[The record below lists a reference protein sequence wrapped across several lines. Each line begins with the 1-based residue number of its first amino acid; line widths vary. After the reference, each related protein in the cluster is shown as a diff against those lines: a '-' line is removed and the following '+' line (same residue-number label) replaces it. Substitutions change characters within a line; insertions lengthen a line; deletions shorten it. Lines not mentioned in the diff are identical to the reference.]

1 MKVCISD
8 CQNRSHPERGQCAGV
23 DLNRN
28 FSYKWGGRGSS
39 SKTCSEEYRGTRPF
53 SEPETAALR
62 NFLTARRNSV
72 VMYLTFHSYGQMILY
87 PWGYDARVAAK

>member
-1 MKVCISD
+1 MYF
-8 CQNRSHPERGQCAGV
+8 QNRSHPERGRCAGV

-39 SKTCSEEYRGTRPF
+39 GQTCSEEYRGQRAF

-62 NFLTARRNSV
+62 KFLLARRGSV
-72 VMYLTFHSYGQMILY
+72 LMYLTFHSYGQMILY
-87 PWGYDARVAAK
+87 PWGYDARVVAK

>member
-1 MKVCISD
+1 MYF
-8 CQNRSHPERGQCAGV
+8 QNRSHPERGRCAGV

-39 SKTCSEEYRGTRPF
+39 GQTCREEYRGQRAF

-62 NFLTARRNSV
+62 KFLLARRGSV
-72 VMYLTFHSYGQMILY
+72 LMYLTFHSYGQMILY
-87 PWGYDARVAAK
+87 PWGYDAGIVAK

>member
-1 MKVCISD
+1 MYF
-8 CQNRSHPERGQCAGV
+8 QNRSHPERGRCAGV

-39 SKTCSEEYRGTRPF
+39 GQTCSEEYRGQRAF

-62 NFLTARRNSV
+62 KFLLARRGSV
-72 VMYLTFHSYGQMILY
+72 LMYLTFHSYGQMILY
-87 PWGYDARVAAK
+87 PWGYDAGIVAK

>member
-1 MKVCISD
+1 M
-8 CQNRSHPERGQCAGV
+8 

-39 SKTCSEEYRGTRPF
+39 GQTCSEEYRGQRAF

-62 NFLTARRNSV
+62 KFLLARRGSV
-72 VMYLTFHSYGQMILY
+72 LMYLTFHSYGQMILY
-87 PWGYDARVAAK
+87 PWGYDAGIVAK